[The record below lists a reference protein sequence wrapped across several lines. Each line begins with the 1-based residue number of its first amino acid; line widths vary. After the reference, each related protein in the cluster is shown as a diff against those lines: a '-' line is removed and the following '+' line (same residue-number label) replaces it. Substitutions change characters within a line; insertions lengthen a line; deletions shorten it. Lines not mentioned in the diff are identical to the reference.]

1 MTGVCVIGL
10 HRGGT
15 SAVAGVLHHLGVF
28 MGDQLL
34 EPSEDNPK
42 GYFEDRRFMEL
53 HTAIM
58 GGDWKRPL
66 ENFQRDIWPEFK
78 CQYTTLVREFEEHE
92 LWGVKDPRLCYCL
105 PLLQSVVKDELKV
118 IWVHR
123 DPWFAAYSLEQRG
136 GHTFRE
142 ALNISFEHFV
152 AAYQNTKDPITN
164 RMSGIHV
171 SYDAWMAR
179 PTRDI
184 ANLVRLL
191 GIRCGK
197 ESFRRA
203 VDSIDPDLRHWHGD
217 IWETEE
223 EIRMRENREP
233 VACCPHCGT
242 YGACTYMNEEHIPE
256 CAKLHGGEE

>member
-42 GYFEDRRFMEL
+42 GYFEDRCFMEL

-78 CQYTTLVREFEEHE
+78 CQYTTLVRDFEEHE

-105 PLLQSVVKDELKV
+105 PLLRAVVKDKLTV
-118 IWVHR
+118 ICVYR
-123 DPWFAAYSLEQRG
+123 DPWHVHSSLMERG
-136 GHTFRE
+136 GHERNEAWLITTNHLSWMIFNAARSASDVLYLQFDGLVERPRE
-142 ALNISFEHFV
+142 SII
-152 AAYQNTKDPITN
+152 Q
-164 RMSGIHV
+164 
-171 SYDAWMAR
+171 
-179 PTRDI
+179 I
-184 ANLVRLL
+184 AKHIGVEVTQEA
-191 GIRCGK
+191 ID
-197 ESFRRA
+197 F
-203 VDSIDPDLRHWHGD
+203 IDPDLRHWHGSP
-217 IWETEE
+217 WGETEE
-223 EIRMRENREP
+223 EERAREEREP

-256 CAKLHGGEE
+256 CAKLHGGKE